1 MTVGPE
7 HVSGTVQAA
16 AAGDAGDVVVVVLA
30 VWHCFDSQPA
40 AVPSQAA
47 Y

>member
-16 AAGDAGDVVVVVLA
+16 AVGDGGGGAGCLA
-30 VWHCFDSQPA
+30 LF
-40 AVPSQAA
+40 
-47 Y
+47 